1 MTGSAADVGFVTVT
15 VYVTRSPTAADV
27 LFAVKVNVGA
37 GTASVGAVDV
47 LVGAADVAG
56 AVVDGMIVGVWLE
69 VVAVSAGDEV
79 AVVATAVEAD
89 AVGVAEVADAVGGT
103 EGVSG
108 TATARSA
115 VPSHALASRVAATAD
130 RRNAGRPGRIT
141 YPQVRRCSIN
151 EQGDAHSSARGL
163 RKGLMRTQW
172 VAIQKVFVR

>member
-1 MTGSAADVGFVTVT
+1 MTRIAADVGFLTVT
-15 VYVTRSPTAADV
+15 VYVTRSPTAADA

-47 LVGAADVAG
+47 LAGAADVAG
-56 AVVDGMIVGVWLE
+56 AVVDGVIVGVRLE
-69 VVAVSAGDEV
+69 SAVSAGDEV
-79 AVVATAVEAD
+79 AAVATVVEAD

-130 RRNAGRPGRIT
+130 RRNAEGPGRIT

-151 EQGDAHSSARGL
+151 EQGDAHSSARSLRTGL
-163 RKGLMRTQW
+163 TRTER
-172 VAIQKVFVR
+172 VAIQKVLVR